1 MSDLHSQTLAPTASL
16 VVTVA
21 THVDTEQRCGGWS
34 LQALQTNSVAQHCW
48 RVPVTGQANPRVGL
62 LGLPK
67 LAGGIPPAA
76 GHHWGRRCCN
86 LRKALQPDL
95 PCRVMCNRGY
105 IFTLFTKSQFTPTQ
119 VPLQVDS
126 ATTPDLILFFLG
138 GGGGGGGVPKHPC
151 ILKQYLQYVCQAY
164 LNNVAWLLQ
173 FILLG
178 GYPFISFS
186 FDGVA
191 NLGYWLH

>member
-34 LQALQTNSVAQHCW
+34 LHVLETNSVALQCW

-62 LGLPK
+62 LGLPR

-76 GHHWGRRCCN
+76 GRHWGRRCCN

-95 PCRVMCNRGY
+95 LCRVMCNRGY
-105 IFTLFTKSQFTPTQ
+105 IFTLFTKNQFTPTQ

-126 ATTPDLILFFLG
+126 ATTPDLIHFFFFFFFFFFFWGPEAPLSSNKIYTITIPD
-138 GGGGGGGVPKHPC
+138 V
-151 ILKQYLQYVCQAY
+151 LKYNARFLQII
-164 LNNVAWLLQ
+164 N
-173 FILLG
+173 
-178 GYPFISFS
+178 
-186 FDGVA
+186 
-191 NLGYWLH
+191 

>member
-34 LQALQTNSVAQHCW
+34 LHVLETNSVALQCW

-62 LGLPK
+62 LGLPR

-95 PCRVMCNRGY
+95 LCRVMCNRGY

-126 ATTPDLILFFLG
+126 ATTPDLIHFFFFL
-138 GGGGGGGVPKHPC
+138 GVPKHPC
-151 ILKQYLQYVCQAY
+151 IL
-164 LNNVAWLLQ
+164 
-173 FILLG
+173 
-178 GYPFISFS
+178 
-186 FDGVA
+186 
-191 NLGYWLH
+191 

>member
-34 LQALQTNSVAQHCW
+34 LHVLETNSVALQCW

-62 LGLPK
+62 LGLPR

-95 PCRVMCNRGY
+95 LCRVMCNRGY

-126 ATTPDLILFFLG
+126 AATPDLIYIYFF
-138 GGGGGGGVPKHPC
+138 VKTY
-151 ILKQYLQYVCQAY
+151 IYMI
-164 LNNVAWLLQ
+164 NNVFTIQ
-173 FILLG
+173 KK
-178 GYPFISFS
+178 
-186 FDGVA
+186 
-191 NLGYWLH
+191 